1 MVKPVP
7 ERLGANGKPG
17 PEGDGL
23 PIDRILRLL
32 GLGIRSRGAVV
43 GVERVREAA
52 KGGKLAFAVVA
63 SDASKNSLDKL
74 LPLLRARRINFIEV
88 PSAAQL
94 GAVAGREQTAVIG
107 VLDRQLANGIR
118 DLTRT
123 GSGRASE
130 EGV

>member
-1 MVKPVP
+1 MT
-7 ERLGANGKPG
+7 EKPG
-17 PEGDGL
+17 PDDGL
-23 PIDRILRLL
+23 PIERILRLL

-74 LPLLRARRINFIEV
+74 LPLLKARRISFIEV

-94 GAVAGREQTAVIG
+94 GAVAGRELTAAIG
-107 VLDRQLANGIR
+107 VVDRQLANGIR
-118 DLTRT
+118 GLTRT
-123 GSGRASE
+123 GSGRAPE